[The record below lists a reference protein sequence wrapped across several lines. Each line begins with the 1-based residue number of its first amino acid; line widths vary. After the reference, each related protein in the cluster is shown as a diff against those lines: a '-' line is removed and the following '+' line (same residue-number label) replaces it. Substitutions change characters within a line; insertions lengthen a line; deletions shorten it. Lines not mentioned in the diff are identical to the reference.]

1 MGTAEGPSVKPGS
14 PTPVLPGVIGAVLAG
29 LLLLASWIGSLTFV
43 IFVVVIVILLA
54 LELYAICLRR
64 NIRVRI
70 VPTIFAMAVLPIAAY
85 IGSARGLGV
94 SVGVVAAALLAVL
107 LFASRGPGF
116 VSSLSATMLFVFYVG
131 LSSSHLILIRE
142 FPRGHR
148 MVLLLIAIL
157 GGYHLG
163 RWAVQSR
170 VEGTAIV
177 PAVADSVSW
186 VGAAGGLAIALVSA
200 MLMNLLISL
209 GVAAAIAIGFIVAA
223 AAAIG
228 DVGGSMLAEQ
238 LGVTRRESWVPGVG
252 GLFART
258 TTMLFAAP
266 AFFYALR
273 LYLT

>member
-1 MGTAEGPSVKPGS
+1 MGGSEDPAVKPAP

-29 LLLLASWIGSLTFV
+29 LLLLASWIGSLAFV
-43 IFVVVIVILLA
+43 ILVVVILILVA
-54 LELYAICLRR
+54 LEFYAICLRR

-70 VPTIFAMAVLPIAAY
+70 VPTILAMVAFPITAY
-85 IGSARGLGV
+85 VSGARGLGV
-94 SVGVVAAALLAVL
+94 AVGIVAAVLLAVL

-116 VSSLSATMLFVFYVG
+116 VSSLSTTMLFVFYVG

-142 FPRGHR
+142 FSSGHR
-148 MVLLLIAIL
+148 MILLLVSIL

-163 RWAVQSR
+163 RWAVQAR
-170 VEGTAIV
+170 VEGAPIV
-177 PAVADSVSW
+177 PGVADSVSW
-186 VGAAGGLAIALVSA
+186 VGAGGGLALALVSA
-200 MLMNLLISL
+200 VLMNLAISL
-209 GVAAAIAIGFIVAA
+209 GAVAAIAMGLIVATA
-223 AAAIG
+223 AVIG
-228 DVGGSMLAEQ
+228 DIGGTMLAEQ